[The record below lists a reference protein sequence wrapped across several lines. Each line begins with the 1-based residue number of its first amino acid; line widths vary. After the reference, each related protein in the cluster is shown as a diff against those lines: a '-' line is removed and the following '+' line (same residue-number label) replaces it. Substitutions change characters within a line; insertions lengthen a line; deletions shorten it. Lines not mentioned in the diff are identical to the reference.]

1 MSTETNDIT
10 EAPAEMNGKKKG
22 FDIAIKRQEL
32 AVEDEGVTFHVTD
45 ADDELAYG
53 ESGNPVTWTVCGMNS
68 QTWRRAE
75 RWQDKK
81 MREYGGR
88 ELTPDEKAAIEAE
101 FLARCSKGFTELTNN
116 GEPMKFTTANATLA
130 ILALPY
136 LRRQISRRMG
146 NHSGF
151 IKPASVNS

>member
-10 EAPAEMNGKKKG
+10 EGPAETNGKRKG
-22 FDIAIKRQEL
+22 FDIAIKKQEL
-32 AVEDEGVTFHVTD
+32 AVEDIGVTWQITD
-45 ADDELAYG
+45 AEHELAFD
-53 ESGNPVTWTVCGMNS
+53 EDDQPVTWTVCGMNS
-68 QTWRRAE
+68 EAWRRAE
-75 RWQDKK
+75 RWQEKK

-88 ELTPDEKAAIEAE
+88 ELTPDERAAIEAE
-101 FLARCSKGFTELTNN
+101 FLARCSKGMTGFTMNGQKLTFST
-116 GEPMKFTTANATLA
+116 PNATAA

-136 LRRQISRRMG
+136 LKRQIQTRMG